1 MFLVMLMLLSTT
13 LAIASTASASVAR
26 SYTTNRDPHDVAIGD
41 FNCDGFN
48 DLAMATDGTHTISI
62 LWNDGNGDFSERQDI
77 WVSKNTSRNAEWDDF
92 SNVQFIEVGEFTG
105 DSATDI
111 VIFQRN
117 NPFKTDAN
125 GAPAGEPGNVTIIEN
140 GGCDEK
146 SWSIGARFTHF
157 WAWDLAV
164 GDANQDGND
173 DVYVLDLLADITT
186 QRVVTYR
193 GPITSNTQ
201 GLITTLGSSQQ
212 NTYRNMEVGDW
223 GETETGGLSGTCTD
237 DDIWLHRGEGLDYSS
252 GQVTNPG
259 NDDNMSIIEF
269 SCLTNTYPATYTFS
283 ATNPPPNSHV
293 INMNTVTSE
302 NFDIGDMDKDGVI
315 DVMVLNDANLENVT
329 YVTSSAVGTWNSPTL
344 AYFGPYISWQVAVTD
359 LNGDQEPDFINPTIA
374 YQQNTTD
381 SAGGSTSSFFLNF
394 PTTVQVTL
402 SDGNGGHLSPLS
414 YASGRRPN
422 VVDVGQLAGSANSA
436 DDLVVGHANWRFSG
450 WRDNFGW
457 EGQYDTI
464 SVIEMDS
471 KDLSVSSIEFSPV
484 DKFYGVVGEGTRDIN
499 VTVTNTGMDVLNGQ
513 QATLNVELKVVDQ
526 ANSSNTSVYEMD
538 WDAPENKAS
547 CSGCTWS
554 YEEYVDQ
561 STYWHEETNHSTGA
575 TDGNNDPN
583 VSANYLNPTDFMW
596 AGYSD
601 TNSSG
606 DTWTGYGRNWDDAM
620 VLEDVDLTGSD
631 RAFMSLELF
640 QHLGHGVLGSLD
652 ANGQYLA
659 GDVWDD
665 IAMIEIGSVET
676 GWSTLSCPQ
685 TAQIAGAC
693 ASGES
698 MWGGFDMDRMY
709 KQSIGG
715 APEGIYYYGVYS
727 FGTYYGWNNF
737 TEEGVGAFDLSPWA
751 GETVD
756 IRFRLRTGF
765 EGSISDDNESLW
777 TGRDG
782 YAVDNLSIWK
792 QTTAFETNPQVQ
804 QTSINLNNLGPGQEY
819 TSSITADL
827 LNDTT
832 YRISATLSGNS
843 WDEQSQNDE
852 IIGYITPFNLYDPM
866 VEGLEYF
873 NPGGLYAEGVFDIEV
888 ATNNWGNTPVDFDV
902 KATVYSATPSD
913 IYCGTPSALC
923 EENFEG
929 GAAGY
934 RYEESQN
941 PQGAIYG
948 EASCQDKIFN
958 TGYAYWFGH
967 PCDTGSNGYG
977 DLWANETLTIPD
989 VDLTSM
995 SGDFVSL
1002 NFEYYADTFYGIDS
1016 DGTTIVDVNDYAAMT
1031 LDILRD
1037 GATYSSVV
1045 MGQWNDYNEDGTCQ
1059 EDENGDNIVNASE
1072 PIDFSEISY
1081 IGDDASTDGTA
1092 GNYNVFFNTNDLVQT
1107 TSIDLTH
1114 LYMLNTTDANT
1125 GNWAYECTSLAGSTI
1140 DINFEFQSDDDGR
1153 NGINDGF
1160 KGVAFNNI
1168 SLQEFTFVEDNSYTI
1183 SRTNVDA
1190 EQSSSD
1196 IVGNHE
1202 FYSGV
1207 YKIDVETIFDNST
1220 VGKSWFNDDELSVS
1234 NNRETVIF
1242 NVESVDITLY
1252 APNKLICLNDQTL
1265 ECVMPIDSA
1274 LAHNWEFKAIN
1285 GVLAGDYIFNM
1296 NIYDMTSSNT
1306 AHSTTAG
1313 PAVSLNS
1320 NELHD
1325 VTFTPWNG
1333 WVDGHEYNISFD
1345 AELSNGNPSGNVR
1358 YFHATFADQ
1367 INVAILS
1374 DTSTRTST
1382 IKEDL
1387 NILGMSYTQFEINDW
1402 DTYFLSGWFTHYD
1415 KIVLP
1420 WQTTL
1425 SAEDNGR
1432 GYFQKLSSGQ
1442 RKNTLNNFMS
1452 AGGTIQAH
1460 LGPQSSQVYGTEN
1473 DLNLRLPLDLTINS
1487 RTSDDSP
1494 PIEFGDTKFADPY
1507 HPLMENVALSSFQ
1520 GFDGSGTVATAVLDT
1535 SKQSVTAIPAVCG
1548 GDSESKKEGTLQR
1561 IIRQDGTLADQKN
1574 TILGVCSYQSG
1585 GMIISTID
1593 VATHSERADSSTLPL
1608 LGNMLNYQVTPYP
1621 TGFGVLGNGLDLA
1634 INGVVPDNNASTG
1647 GYADIYIKSNA
1658 ELTFS
1663 YTTETTESL
1672 ETDWIL
1678 DGPSSWSGST
1688 MATGTDHI
1696 TDTSPVA
1703 TFCKIDLAS
1712 ATGCAQGVEWDIT
1725 LILHD
1730 AAGHSRMISVTVQ
1743 TNDVFADSF
1752 QPIADAQIDMREG
1765 YADQVEHIGTNTIQG
1780 EDWDVH
1786 RITLDDT
1793 GAVTIYFDA
1802 SNSSDEDSLD
1812 GNGIER
1818 YEWRVLFDAEWD
1830 DDNFDIT
1837 GHSFVQTSAS
1847 NGMFAYTFKNQTE
1860 PDDVSTAATTQIRFE
1875 LIVFDGA
1882 GKFSL
1887 EHKMYFEVVSPTY
1900 GDEIPDFDYSLL
1912 IGGQDCVKASEDNTP
1927 CQAQTDEITI
1937 TGTILAGNEGAAT
1950 GDVTV
1955 EIAFGRF
1962 LLDVG
1967 TSTEKFQNDTL
1978 GDYSIQ
1984 DKLKDGDTFS
1994 LDLKLDRKYLNEALN
2009 LTIYIKVS
2017 EGSDYINA
2025 VYKQIDIILPACKGV
2040 EPPLEALAGGFWIL
2054 DIDGKCQWSG
2064 DWTYV
2069 DGEWNEP
2076 QSSEEVDG
2084 TESALSGF
2092 ILPGLIGIVLVVVV
2106 LLTLLFIRKGSED
2119 DTKGYEVGET
2129 GFGGVIDQ
2137 TEQYVQ
2143 QLIAQGY
2150 PEETARA
2157 YAQQYASQ
2165 AAAAAPVAAT
2175 PVAAAP
2181 VAAASVMDD
2190 AVYQQYYQQF
2200 ASQGYDAATAAAYA
2214 QQYALQYAQSQ
2225 Q

>member
-1 MFLVMLMLLSTT
+1 MEADDSF
-13 LAIASTASASVAR
+13 R
-26 SYTTNRDPHDVAIGD
+26 
-41 FNCDGFN
+41 
-48 DLAMATDGTHTISI
+48 AT
-62 LWNDGNGDFSERQDI
+62 
-77 WVSKNTSRNAEWDDF
+77 
-92 SNVQFIEVGEFTG
+92 
-105 DSATDI
+105 
-111 VIFQRN
+111 
-117 NPFKTDAN
+117 
-125 GAPAGEPGNVTIIEN
+125 
-140 GGCDEK
+140 
-146 SWSIGARFTHF
+146 
-157 WAWDLAV
+157 
-164 GDANQDGND
+164 
-173 DVYVLDLLADITT
+173 
-186 QRVVTYR
+186 
-193 GPITSNTQ
+193 
-201 GLITTLGSSQQ
+201 
-212 NTYRNMEVGDW
+212 
-223 GETETGGLSGTCTD
+223 
-237 DDIWLHRGEGLDYSS
+237 HR
-252 GQVTNPG
+252 
-259 NDDNMSIIEF
+259 
-269 SCLTNTYPATYTFS
+269 
-283 ATNPPPNSHV
+283 
-293 INMNTVTSE
+293 
-302 NFDIGDMDKDGVI
+302 
-315 DVMVLNDANLENVT
+315 
-329 YVTSSAVGTWNSPTL
+329 
-344 AYFGPYISWQVAVTD
+344 VTD
-359 LNGDQEPDFINPTIA
+359 KPIP
-374 YQQNTTD
+374 
-381 SAGGSTSSFFLNF
+381 
-394 PTTVQVTL
+394 
-402 SDGNGGHLSPLS
+402 
-414 YASGRRPN
+414 
-422 VVDVGQLAGSANSA
+422 
-436 DDLVVGHANWRFSG
+436 
-450 WRDNFGW
+450 
-457 EGQYDTI
+457 
-464 SVIEMDS
+464 
-471 KDLSVSSIEFSPV
+471 
-484 DKFYGVVGEGTRDIN
+484 
-499 VTVTNTGMDVLNGQ
+499 
-513 QATLNVELKVVDQ
+513 
-526 ANSSNTSVYEMD
+526 
-538 WDAPENKAS
+538 
-547 CSGCTWS
+547 
-554 YEEYVDQ
+554 
-561 STYWHEETNHSTGA
+561 
-575 TDGNNDPN
+575 
-583 VSANYLNPTDFMW
+583 
-596 AGYSD
+596 
-601 TNSSG
+601 
-606 DTWTGYGRNWDDAM
+606 
-620 VLEDVDLTGSD
+620 
-631 RAFMSLELF
+631 
-640 QHLGHGVLGSLD
+640 
-652 ANGQYLA
+652 
-659 GDVWDD
+659 
-665 IAMIEIGSVET
+665 
-676 GWSTLSCPQ
+676 
-685 TAQIAGAC
+685 
-693 ASGES
+693 
-698 MWGGFDMDRMY
+698 
-709 KQSIGG
+709 
-715 APEGIYYYGVYS
+715 
-727 FGTYYGWNNF
+727 
-737 TEEGVGAFDLSPWA
+737 
-751 GETVD
+751 
-756 IRFRLRTGF
+756 
-765 EGSISDDNESLW
+765 
-777 TGRDG
+777 
-782 YAVDNLSIWK
+782 
-792 QTTAFETNPQVQ
+792 
-804 QTSINLNNLGPGQEY
+804 LNNLGPGQEY

-832 YRISATLSGNS
+832 YRISATLTGNS

-1830 DDNFDIT
+1830 DDSFDIT

-2054 DIDGKCQWSG
+2054 DVDGKCQWSG

-2069 DGEWNEP
+2069 DGEWKEP